1 MSRVLVIAES
11 NGPHLTASTLEVCQA
26 ASDLSTSLGGRWSI
40 LVDDEA
46 ASTSRYIA
54 PEVVSFTLDEN
65 TCQNPGIW
73 ASMISQVADP
83 SDIVIMAATST
94 GKDVMGRV
102 AQLFN
107 APLAQD
113 CTGLEVHSDTI
124 VFKRELYGGKVIAN
138 TKLSAMPVLATF
150 RPRSFSSISPSDA
163 LVGSVLRVQ
172 HHFIP
177 KVNVTLQARSRNERP
192 DVTEAPIVVSGGR
205 GLKGPENWH
214 ILEDL
219 LDALGPNAALAC
231 SRPVSDENW
240 RPHHEHVG
248 QTGRAIAPDLY
259 IAVGISGAIQHVA
272 GIARSKCI
280 LAINKD
286 RDAPIFQVADYGI
299 VGDLFEVVPALTAEI
314 RETVSP

>member
-1 MSRVLVIAES
+1 MSKILVIAES
-11 NGPHLTASTLEVCQA
+11 SGPHLTTSTLEVCQVA
-26 ASDLSTSLGGRWSI
+26 FNLATSIKGSWSI
-40 LVDDEA
+40 LVDECAANAAVRIAPDVISCPMGEDEA
-46 ASTSRYIA
+46 QS
-54 PEVVSFTLDEN
+54 
-65 TCQNPGIW
+65 PGLW
-73 ASMISQVADP
+73 ASIVVKTAGSAD
-83 SDIVIMAATST
+83 ILIMAATST

-113 CTGLEVHSDTI
+113 CTGVQVDSDSVI
-124 VFKRELYGGKVIAN
+124 FRRELYGGKVIAK
-138 TKLSAMPVLATF
+138 TKLTAKPTLATF
-150 RPRSFSSISPSDA
+150 RPRSITSISPSNT
-163 LVGSVLRVQ
+163 LVETTSCPV
-172 HHFIP
+172 HNFIP
-177 KVNVTLQARSRNERP
+177 KAKVTLQARFGDERP
-192 DVTEAPIVVSGGR
+192 DVTEASIVVSGGR
-205 GLKGPENWH
+205 GLRGPENWH

-286 RDAPIFQVADYGI
+286 RDAPIFQIADYGI
-299 VGDLFEVVPALTAEI
+299 VGDLFEVVPALTAAI
-314 RETVSP
+314 REAA